1 MVQYKLYYFN
11 IKGRGEFIRMMFV
24 AAGQEFQDN
33 RIESAN
39 WPQLK
44 AQAPLGRM
52 PFLEIND
59 GQKVHKIGQS
69 LSIARYL
76 ARKFNMY
83 GKDEMDHVHADMYAD
98 EVADLVTAMGGAMY
112 EKDEARKAV
121 LMEKFTKEQLP
132 THMKLI
138 DARLGANNGHLAG
151 SDVTYADVIFYFQFI
166 FFFLVIYLNVSFAFS
181 SFSSRLWIK

>member
-11 IKGRGEFIRMMFV
+11 AKGRGEFLRMMFM
-24 AAGQEFQDN
+24 AAGLVVQDN

-44 AQAPLGRM
+44 GQAPLGRM

-69 LSIARYL
+69 LSIGRYL

-83 GKDEMDHVHADMYAD
+83 GKDEMDQVHADMYAD
-98 EVADLVTAMGGAMY
+98 EVADLVSAMGAALY
-112 EKDEARKAV
+112 EKDEARKPMM
-121 LMEKFTKEQLP
+121 MEKFTKEQLP

-151 SDVTYADVIFYFQFI
+151 SDVTYADVKHYYFN
-166 FFFLVIYLNVSFAFS
+166 YS
-181 SFSSRLWIK
+181 SFVSNYSTLII